1 MKMADIDE
9 IRRLRRACEDMELE
23 NRELLAKYTDEQ
35 LSDMFNGIGPQGFP
49 GWLRKA
55 LDALHPSLKPVA
67 MIHDV
72 EWSESDGRRETFDE
86 SNERFRRN
94 GCKVACESFGW
105 WRPRR
110 YKVMWDAVK
119 FARLCQTFGFGAFY
133 APYKARRDGGQS

>member
-1 MKMADIDE
+1 MEGIDE
-9 IRRLRRACEDMELE
+9 IKSLRKACEDMELE
-23 NRELLAKYTDEQ
+23 NREILAKYTDGQ
-35 LSDMFNGIGPQGFP
+35 LADIYNGIGPEGFP

-55 LDALHPSLKPVA
+55 LDALHPSLRPVA

-72 EWSESDGRRETFDE
+72 EWQESDGSRATFDM
-86 SNERFRRN
+86 SNARFRRN

-119 FARLCQTFGFGAFY
+119 FARICQTFGFGAFY
-133 APYKARRDGGQS
+133 APYKARMKGGMA

>member
-1 MKMADIDE
+1 MEGIDE

-67 MIHDV
+67 LIHDV
-72 EWSESDGRRETFDE
+72 EWSESDGRRETFAA
-86 SNERFRRN
+86 SNDRFARN
-94 GCKVACESFGW
+94 GCTVACASFGW

-119 FARLCQTFGFGAFY
+119 FGRICQRFGFGAFY
-133 APYKARRDGGQS
+133 APYKARRDGGEP

>member
-1 MKMADIDE
+1 MADIDE
-9 IRRLRRACEDMELE
+9 IRRLRKACEDMELE

-94 GCKVACESFGW
+94 GIAVACASFGW

-119 FARLCQTFGFGAFY
+119 FARICQRFGWSAFL
-133 APYKARRDGGQS
+133 APYEARKKGGEA